1 MRNTLINKFK
11 IFAMLSAFVIL
22 FSSCD
27 DSTSAS
33 EENSV
38 LKKEIAGNWEIY
50 RTIVE
55 ENKVKEY
62 NGDYRGIGHKDTLM
76 WTIAYS
82 KTNENLITIGNKYDG
97 TIGEWKTSSTNNMPH
112 WVVEDIDIDN
122 NTNIKYIINLEI
134 TAVNPLKG
142 IMMISV
148 EDSLTKANKLVIKSE
163 ITGKKLP
170 VYYSTKLQ

>member
-11 IFAMLSAFVIL
+11 IFAMLTAFVIL

-38 LKKEIAGNWEIY
+38 LKKEIAGNLEIY

-82 KTNENLITIGNKYDG
+82 NTNENIITIDNGNFDL
-97 TIGEWKTSSTNNMPH
+97 IGEWMTTTSNKAPH
-112 WVVEDIDIDN
+112 WVVEFSGIHSY
-122 NTNIKYIINLEI
+122 TNIKNIMNLEI
-134 TAVNPLKG
+134 TAVNPLRG
-142 IMMISV
+142 IMMYSI

-170 VYYSTKLQ
+170 NQIAQ